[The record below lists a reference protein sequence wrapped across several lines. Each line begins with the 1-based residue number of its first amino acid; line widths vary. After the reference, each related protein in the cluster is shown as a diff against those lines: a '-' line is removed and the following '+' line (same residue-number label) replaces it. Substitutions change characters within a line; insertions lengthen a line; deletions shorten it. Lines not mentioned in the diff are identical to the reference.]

1 MMVQHMDGF
10 KASAARDG
18 RQELPRF
25 LNLDAHVSRDRGT
38 DLSVSD
44 QHRAG
49 SENPGESSVG
59 MAFQQ
64 AGNKGR
70 QRYWPVLADRLTRH
84 PEWSRSMARSG
95 TVTCPLADAWSGEST
110 TTDILCS
117 LRCVVPRA

>member
-1 MMVQHMDGF
+1 MLVQHMDWF
-10 KASAARDG
+10 PASAARDG
-18 RQELPRF
+18 RQELPR
-25 LNLDAHVSRDRGT
+25 LPKLDAHVSRDRGT

-70 QRYWPVLADRLTRH
+70 QRYGPFSLSPHASPRVEPVDGPVGHRDVSA
-84 PEWSRSMARSG
+84 G
-95 TVTCPLADAWSGEST
+95 
-110 TTDILCS
+110 
-117 LRCVVPRA
+117 